1 MKIRNWTKFQHYRNK
16 GSMVW
21 FKCYGREILNDP
33 DWHAL
38 NAEEKATLFE
48 LWCLASEKGTGELPD
63 IRKICFRLR
72 KEPEYI
78 KSMLTRLKGWID
90 EELHESL
97 DELYTTAIPEK
108 SIEEEKRKD
117 NIRKEKKIKEER
129 KDIWSLMKF

>member
-90 EELHESL
+90 EELHEAL
-97 DELYTTAIPEK
+97 DELYSISKPEE

>member
-78 KSMLTRLKGWID
+78 KSMLTRLKSWID

-97 DELYTTAIPEK
+97 DSLYTDSNA
-108 SIEEEKRKD
+108 EESRSEENRKD
-117 NIRKEKKIKEER
+117 NIRKEER